1 MSDRRQPIVAVL
13 GHVDHGKTSLLDH
26 VRSLGEQGRSSV
38 MDRGELIS
46 ELFKKGKYY
55 ENYFDYKGRLRFSP
69 LFLEEDTILNVLVDE
84 FHFEQEES
92 EEITEFLLKLLSIDP
107 DKRSNVNELLKD
119 LRKPT

>member
-1 MSDRRQPIVAVL
+1 MKVILEGFPGTV
-13 GHVDHGKTSLLDH
+13 
-26 VRSLGEQGRSSV
+26 
-38 MDRGELIS
+38 
-46 ELFKKGKYY
+46 FKKGKYY

-84 FHFEQEES
+84 FNFEQEES

-119 LRKPT
+119 KWLIDRCE